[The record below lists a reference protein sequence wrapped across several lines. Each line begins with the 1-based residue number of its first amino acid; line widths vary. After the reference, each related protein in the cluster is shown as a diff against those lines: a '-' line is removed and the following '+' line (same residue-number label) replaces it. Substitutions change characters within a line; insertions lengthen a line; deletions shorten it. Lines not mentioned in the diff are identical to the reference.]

1 MSEAASPIL
10 SIERVRDALREV
22 VDPELGLSIVELG
35 LVYDIEIDNSLVR
48 VRMTFTT
55 PACPVG
61 PYILQ
66 SVHQA
71 VAVLEGVQKV
81 EVKLTFDPP
90 WGLEKASEEI
100 QAKFGLLT

>member
-1 MSEAASPIL
+1 MNDASSVSLSED
-10 SIERVRDALREV
+10 RVRDALKEV
-22 VDPELGLSIVELG
+22 VDPELGYNIVELG
-35 LVYDIEIDNSLVR
+35 LIYGIEIVDGLVR

-66 SVHQA
+66 SVNQA
-71 VAVLEGVQKV
+71 VAALEGVQKV

-90 WGLEKASEEI
+90 WALEKASDEI
-100 QAKFGLLT
+100 QAKFGLLV

>member
-1 MSEAASPIL
+1 MTDNATAGL
-10 SIERVRDALREV
+10 FVERVRDALREV

-35 LVYDIEIDNSLVR
+35 LIYAIDIDDGLVTI
-48 VRMTFTT
+48 RMTFTT

-66 SVHQA
+66 SVNQA
-71 VAVLEGVQKV
+71 VAVLEGVRKV